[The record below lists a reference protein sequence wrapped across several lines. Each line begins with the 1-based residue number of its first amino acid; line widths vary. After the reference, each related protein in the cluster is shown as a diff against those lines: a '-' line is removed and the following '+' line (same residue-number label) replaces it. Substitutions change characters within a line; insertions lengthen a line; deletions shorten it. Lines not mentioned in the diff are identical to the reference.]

1 MSQPLFRVVFDGSLT
16 GEFDVATAK
25 KRFSRLFQL
34 NAKRT
39 EKFFSGKSYV
49 IKNNLPEEDA
59 VNFMIKVSEAG
70 CECYLQEITDED
82 ELYYDEKRIGDER
95 RIKFRRSPRAGARVL
110 DRRTQIRRKTDKTK
124 FAELIQHNKQIPVA
138 FKSYSTDPQKK

>member
-34 NAKRT
+34 DAKRT

-110 DRRTQIRRKTDKTK
+110 DRRTQIRRKIDKTN
-124 FAELIQHNKQIPVA
+124 FADLIEHSKQIPVA
-138 FKSYSTDPQKK
+138 FKSYTTDPKKK